1 VYMQNTFNSN
11 EAITKRND
19 GIDFINAKTLW
30 SKGIKGEDTIIAVVD
45 TGCDIG
51 HEELKDNIIDT
62 FNFTADDNGEIN
74 IVTDYTGHGTHVAGI
89 IAASNKKHL
98 IGIAPKAKLLIIKA
112 IGHTSFSRQ
121 EDLIES
127 IRFATAWRGRN
138 GEKVDVINLSL
149 GTKEN
154 NPQLREAIDE
164 AINDNIF
171 VVVAAGNYGDG
182 LETTDEILY
191 PGFYEEVIQV
201 GSVGKNLTPSFM
213 SNTNQNIDFLSL
225 GESIYSTYLQ
235 NAYMELT
242 GTSMATPQISGAIAL
257 ILSYFKTNNLPVSQ
271 NIIYQYLVSH
281 SILLK
286 GYSKNTQGNGVLKL

>member
-1 VYMQNTFNSN
+1 MQKPFGCN
-11 EAITKRND
+11 EAITKNND
-19 GIDFINAKTLW
+19 GIDFINVKSLW
-30 SKGIKGEDTIIAVVD
+30 NKGIKGQDTIIAVID
-45 TGCDIG
+45 TGCDIN

-62 FNFTADDNGEIN
+62 FNFTADDNREID
-74 IVTDYTGHGTHVAGI
+74 IATDYSGHGTHVAGI
-89 IAASNKKHL
+89 IAASNKKNL

-112 IGHTSFSRQ
+112 IGNTGLSKQ
-121 EDLIES
+121 EDLIKS

-149 GTKEN
+149 GTREN
-154 NPQLREAIDE
+154 NPHLREAIDE
-164 AINDNIF
+164 AINNNIF
-171 VVVAAGNYGDG
+171 VVVAAGNSGDG

-201 GSVGKNLTPSFM
+201 GSVGKDLTPSFM

-225 GESIYSTYLQ
+225 GESIYSTYPK
-235 NAYMELT
+235 NAFRELS
-242 GTSMATPQISGAIAL
+242 GTSMATPQVSGAITL

-281 SILLK
+281 SFVLK